1 MDVYTFDQ
9 QAVKILESAI
19 RYLEFEMRTFE
30 DKKELMGTQLKK
42 DLKNIDKFV
51 TRLCAILPKL
61 ASCKLSDNTD
71 ISGVYMALIS
81 YKKGI
86 ETTLLIKQKAT
97 AWIFDPS
104 EIQLKINLIDKEIQT
119 IESLST
125 VPHFTLLEPSKV
137 ITSIQYVT
145 DTITSEQ
152 KI

>member
-1 MDVYTFDQ
+1 MLVQ
-9 QAVKILESAI
+9 
-19 RYLEFEMRTFE
+19 
-30 DKKELMGTQLKK
+30 
-42 DLKNIDKFV
+42 NIDQITKIYQQGSDRIIYHILSSLIYQKYTKSIWRRSIFHV
-51 TRLCAILPKL
+51 LCTRSLEC
-61 ASCKLSDNTD
+61 TR
-71 ISGVYMALIS
+71 
-81 YKKGI
+81 
-86 ETTLLIKQKAT
+86 TQKAT